1 MSITQIRLHNC
12 PIPGNPSSD
21 EENTSGFSDS
31 KAQRERFVE
40 CSILHSSFTGKE
52 KDSESGFHYFGARY
66 YDSEALTGWLSVD
79 PMADKYTSM
88 SPYIYCAGNPVKLVD
103 PDGEN
108 PVGGAILGAVVNGI
122 SAAVEG
128 KSGSEIF
135 AATVGGAVAGACEGS
150 VFFAAVG
157 SAAGEF
163 VEEGINNLFEGKS
176 LMESVKDVDLEKI
189 GVAAAGGAGGKK
201 LQAVAKT
208 SAMKSTAK
216 KVYTKPVQQK
226 MHKQVVKEAR
236 QAGHPTTGK
245 NAKQQMNKTV
255 RSRSKNTVASAGEK
269 AEKTVQVVTQAS
281 SRQLTNTHNKKK

>member
-1 MSITQIRLHNC
+1 MKFSTVNRSKSTYCQSVLNATF
-12 PIPGNPSSD
+12 SSV
-21 EENTSGFSDS
+21 
-31 KAQRERFVE
+31 FVD
-40 CSILHSSFTGKE
+40 SSFTGKE
-52 KDSESGFHYFGARY
+52 KDEESGYHYFGARY
-66 YDSEALTGWLSVD
+66 YDSEALTGLLSVD

-128 KSGSEIF
+128 KSRSEIF
-135 AATVGGAVAGACEGS
+135 AATVGGAVAGACDGS
-150 VFFAAVG
+150 VVLAAAG
-157 SAAGEF
+157 SAAREF

-176 LMESVKDVDLEKI
+176 LKDVDLEKI

-201 LQAVAKT
+201 LQTVAKT

-255 RSRSKNTVASAGEK
+255 RSRSKNTVVSAGEK

-281 SRQLTNTHNKKK
+281 SRQLTNSHNKKK

>member
-1 MSITQIRLHNC
+1 MNQAVPTHIQTWVVT
-12 PIPGNPSSD
+12 
-21 EENTSGFSDS
+21 TSRGVIF
-31 KAQRERFVE
+31 Q
-40 CSILHSSFTGKE
+40 HPFTGKE
-52 KDSESGFHYFGARY
+52 KDAESGYHYFGARF
-66 YDSEALTGWLSVD
+66 YDSEVLTGWLSVD

-108 PVGGAILGAVVNGI
+108 PVCGAILGAVVNGI

-135 AATVGGAVAGACEGS
+135 AATVGGAVAGACDGS
-150 VFFAAVG
+150 VVLAAAG

-176 LMESVKDVDLEKI
+176 LKDVDLEKV

-281 SRQLTNTHNKKK
+281 SRQLTNSHNKKK